1 MSNLRYKLERLY
13 HTGMAGPVPAL
24 FPDPRTA
31 GIEEFKPAA
40 VLIAVTERAAPGVL
54 MIHRPGTMR
63 AHAGQVALPGGRLDP
78 GETDIDA
85 AVREAQEELGI
96 DPRHVDVIGPLDVF
110 LTGSGYAVTP
120 VLALIPPDL
129 PLVPNPD
136 EVAEWFEA
144 PFGFVMDPANH
155 QRRAIEWEG
164 KTRHLVE
171 IPWNGH
177 RIWGITG
184 AILANL
190 SKRLNW
196 PND

>member
-1 MSNLRYKLERLY
+1 MSNLRHKLDRLY
-13 HTGMAGPVPAL
+13 RAGMDRPAPAL

-31 GIEEFKPAA
+31 GITEFKPAA
-40 VLIAVTERAAPGVL
+40 VLIAVTERAEPGVL
-54 MIHRPGTMR
+54 LIHRPGTMR

-85 AVREAQEELGI
+85 ALREANEELGI
-96 DPRHVDVIGPLDVF
+96 APEHVHVIGPLDTF

-129 PLVPNPD
+129 PLVPSPD
-136 EVAEWFEA
+136 EVAQWFEA
-144 PFGFVMDPANH
+144 PFDFVMNPANH
-155 QRRAIEWEG
+155 LSRAIEWEG
-164 KTRHLVE
+164 QMRHLVE

-196 PND
+196 PDA